1 MSEVG
6 PEGRRVRV
14 AGAAN
19 TWLVFEAKI
28 WAQTR
33 NEGQESIGV
42 NLTRV
47 PMASV
52 LRIETADRPTR
63 FAYRRSRDR
72 FEIDN
77 GYKKA
82 STSISKLAM

>member
-6 PEGRRVRV
+6 PEGRRV

-63 FAYRRSRDR
+63 FAL
-72 FEIDN
+72 
-77 GYKKA
+77 
-82 STSISKLAM
+82 STLARPLRNRQRVQKSQHVLSKLAM